1 MFRWCSAG
9 KSSAIRP
16 LQSRPL
22 ASYHPRPPPQPTA
35 PIYCCPSIPSAK
47 ENITFHI
54 ADTGGIFRPTGTPIS
69 SYRCHLPSFHSQNKL
84 YVDQGAK
91 KHSKLKLE
99 GRQREREKKKYH
111 SLSIEGSAL
120 GHKEKAL
127 LPSSTPLLSLCWL
140 GAPLWFCSTSSYP
153 TPKSPPPNL
162 RPHEWQKHHTR
173 CPELHPEIAH
183 VLPDAGGVITIHCRT
198 GRVHA
203 TDNATNS
210 K

>member
-1 MFRWCSAG
+1 MVWLGCYVAVHATWLHKGKEGRGWKGRVGWLVDSTVLSTKETRRPAVLVSNPRSWYYEISSPTRRWRVYNTKLHGYVCKIMKVMFRWCSAG

-99 GRQREREKKKYH
+99 GRQREREREKK
-111 SLSIEGSAL
+111 I
-120 GHKEKAL
+120 
-127 LPSSTPLLSLCWL
+127 PLSLNR
-140 GAPLWFCSTSSYP
+140 GIRA
-153 TPKSPPPNL
+153 
-162 RPHEWQKHHTR
+162 RP
-173 CPELHPEIAH
+173 
-183 VLPDAGGVITIHCRT
+183 
-198 GRVHA
+198 
-203 TDNATNS
+203 
-210 K
+210 